1 MGAVEEGRRIYDNI
15 RKAILFL
22 LGSNMSE
29 VVSIFTATLMGF
41 TILEPAHLLW
51 INLITDCFP
60 ALALGLEAAEPDI
73 MSRPP
78 RDAKSGIF
86 SGGLGFDAV
95 YQGLAVSVLTLAS
108 YFLGH
113 YMESGLWEITNSP
126 HGMTMAFLTLS
137 MAEIVHSLNLRS
149 QRGSIFRLGTRNKAL
164 GLAAL
169 AALLL
174 TTLVIEVPF
183 LAAAFGFATISLR
196 EYALALG
203 LALLMLPL
211 VEGVKAIQRKRAAKK
226 K

>member
-1 MGAVEEGRRIYDNI
+1 
-15 RKAILFL
+15 
-22 LGSNMSE
+22 
-29 VVSIFTATLMGF
+29 
-41 TILEPAHLLW
+41 
-51 INLITDCFP
+51 
-60 ALALGLEAAEPDI
+60 